1 MLTRTDRRR
10 FPILLAVIAAL
21 LVFIAVD
28 AASSPVQAQTPSADA
43 TLSSLSLND
52 SMGDAIE
59 LSPTFSTEVTSYTA
73 SVDGDVS
80 STTVTAETTD
90 DDATAVI
97 MINGVEDADGTGD
110 LVPGYNV
117 IAVEVTAQDGTTTR
131 TYTVTVLRAQP
142 DDDDDST
149 DDTITSLLS
158 RMDAELTETIV
169 GTYHTQVAG
178 YRLDDSLGS
187 APSQGSLSPA
197 GFNYPAG
204 FGPWY
209 TVEAIAIDQEGNTG
223 DIQPAGV
230 FIEVSGV
237 VTSVA
242 SAGMDRARVLPEGAD
257 ITLDLEGDNWERS
270 YSLKNPNRRIAS
282 CFDVDEEGRKS
293 ERLCRVGEITTEKY
307 DWIPNLP
314 PAIADGD
321 KVIVRLR
328 YSAPRP
334 GTPGRPL
341 VTAPE
346 GKSGALVVKWTA
358 PANDDPKV
366 RGYEIHVSPAHSSS
380 GGVTRTTGGSNTR
393 LPVLLLEPDT
403 AYDVRVRARTYFAS
417 GPWSETVRAKTNKL
431 VNSGTNNPVVTLDLD
446 GVAKVKVGDK
456 LHKRLKV
463 TGMNNLHAGAF
474 SSDHHHDVEFRV
486 LGGIHD
492 SYVYEDLTRG
502 YGESAFYAGALTIGE
517 DGEVYHNFGYEVI
530 AEGAVD
536 GDGAPE
542 YGPLYLWLES
552 TSGRVSIG
560 STANSRATALCVEIA
575 DDSNNVPSGRECPS
589 MDVSAGHAVD
599 RLTGRFVNVPQSHDG
614 ESEFTVRLAFVE
626 DVGISPTSLHE
637 DALAATGGAVTQV
650 QRGGRPQRPVR
661 DHGGAGLRRGR
672 DDHTVVEW
680 RLRRIRVNL
689 HPGGGPQ
696 EALQQP
702 DGDGGRSHPDGE
714 LPGPAVAARRGD
726 GVQLQDSVQRR
737 DSDR

>member
-10 FPILLAVIAAL
+10 FPILLAAIAAL

-43 TLSSLSLND
+43 SLSSLSLSD
-52 SMGDAIE
+52 SLGDDID
-59 LSPTFSTEVTSYTA
+59 LSATFSTETTSYTA
-73 SVDGDVS
+73 SVDSDVS

-117 IAVEVTAQDGTTTR
+117 IAVKVTAQDGTATR

-149 DDTITSLLS
+149 DGTITSLLARLDVEVTGS
-158 RMDAELTETIV
+158 IA
-169 GTYHTQVAG
+169 GTYHTQVGG
-178 YRLDDSLGS
+178 YRSDDS
-187 APSQGSLSPA
+187 QGDLSPA

-209 TVEAIAIDQEGNTG
+209 TVEALAVDQEGNTG
-223 DIQPAGV
+223 DIAPIGV
-230 FIEVSGV
+230 LIEVSGV
-237 VTSVA
+237 VTSVK
-242 SAGMDRARVLPEGAD
+242 STGMNPAHVLPAGVD
-257 ITLDLEGDNWERS
+257 ITLHLEGDNWERS
-270 YSLKNPNRRIAS
+270 YSLKNPNDRIVS
-282 CFDVDEEGRKS
+282 DCVDVDEEGNESGRF
-293 ERLCRVGEITTEKY
+293 CRVGEITTEKY
-307 DWIPNLP
+307 DWLSDDHTMP
-314 PAIADGD
+314 PTLADGD
-321 KVIVRLR
+321 EVIVRLR

-417 GPWSETVRAKTNKL
+417 GPWSETVRAKTNPL
-431 VNSGTNNPVVTLDLD
+431 VNLGTNNPVVTLDLND
-446 GVAKVKVGDK
+446 ITKVKVGDK
-456 LHKRLKV
+456 LYKRLKV
-463 TGMNNLHAGAF
+463 TGMDNLHAGAF
-474 SSDHHHDVEFRV
+474 SSDRHHDVEFRV

-502 YGESAFYAGALTIGE
+502 YGEGAFYAGALTIGE

-530 AEGAVD
+530 AD
-536 GDGAPE
+536 GRGQME
-542 YGPLYLWLES
+542 MERRNTGRC
-552 TSGRVSIG
+552 TSGWRATTWPLSSIG
-560 STANSRATALCVEIA
+560 STANTRETALCVAIA
-575 DDSNNVPSGRECPS
+575 DDSNNVPSGRDLP
-589 MDVSAGHAVD
+589 H
-599 RLTGRFVNVPQSHDG
+599 RGR
-614 ESEFTVRLAFVE
+614 
-626 DVGISPTSLHE
+626 VGGP
-637 DALAATGGAVTQV
+637 
-650 QRGGRPQRPVR
+650 RGGPADGPLRERSPVP
-661 DHGGAGLRRGR
+661 RR
-672 DDHTVVEW
+672 
-680 RLRRIRVNL
+680 
-689 HPGGGPQ
+689 
-696 EALQQP
+696 
-702 DGDGGRSHPDGE
+702 
-714 LPGPAVAARRGD
+714 
-726 GVQLQDSVQRR
+726 
-737 DSDR
+737 